1 MTYYAVIDTNVLVS
15 SMLKF
20 KSIPWYI
27 TYLVEDNT
35 IIPLFNEEILKEYY
49 EVLTRNDF
57 DFEQKRVEELI
68 QLIKT
73 KGVFIEKEKII
84 ESFVD
89 KDDVVFFEIVMS
101 ARSTMDAYLVT
112 GNMKHYPVRSYVVT
126 PREMI
131 DIIEKENG
139 PIQIDFK

>member
-57 DFEQKRVEELI
+57 DFDQKKVEELI

-73 KGVFIEKEKII
+73 KGVFTEKEKII

-89 KDDVVFFEIVMS
+89 KDDVVFS
-101 ARSTMDAYLVT
+101 KLS
-112 GNMKHYPVRSYVVT
+112 
-126 PREMI
+126 
-131 DIIEKENG
+131 
-139 PIQIDFK
+139 

>member
-15 SMLKF
+15 SLLKF

-35 IIPLFNEEILKEYY
+35 IIPLFNNEILREYY

-57 DFEQKRVEELI
+57 DFDQKKVEELI
-68 QLIKT
+68 QSIKT
-73 KGVFIEKEKII
+73 KGIFIEKEKII
-84 ESFVD
+84 EDFID
-89 KDDVVFFEIVMS
+89 KDDIVFFEIVMG

-131 DIIEKENG
+131 AIIEKENG

>member
-1 MTYYAVIDTNVLVS
+1 MTYYAVIDTNVIVS
-15 SMLKF
+15 SMLKS

-35 IIPLFNEEILKEYY
+35 IIPLFNEEILEEYY
-49 EVLTRNDF
+49 NVLTRNNF

-73 KGVFIEKEKII
+73 KGLYIEKEKTI
-84 ESFVD
+84 EEFID
-89 KDDVVFFEIVMS
+89 KTDIVFFEIVMG
-101 ARSTMDAYLVT
+101 ARNSVDAYLVT

-139 PIQIDFK
+139 PLYIEDK

>member
-15 SMLKF
+15 SLLKF

-35 IIPLFNEEILKEYY
+35 IIPLFNNEILEEYY
-49 EVLTRNDF
+49 DVLMRNDF
-57 DFEQKRVEELI
+57 DFDQKKVEELI
-68 QLIKT
+68 QSIKT
-73 KGVFIEKEKII
+73 KGIFIEKERII
-84 ESFVD
+84 EDFID
-89 KDDVVFFEIVMS
+89 KDDIVFFEIVMG

-131 DIIEKENG
+131 AIIEKENG

>member
-15 SMLKF
+15 PLLKF

-35 IIPLFNEEILKEYY
+35 IIPLFNNEILEEYY
-49 EVLTRNDF
+49 DVLMRNDF
-57 DFEQKRVEELI
+57 DFDQKKVEELI
-68 QLIKT
+68 QSIKT
-73 KGVFIEKEKII
+73 KGIFIEKERII
-84 ESFVD
+84 EDFID
-89 KDDVVFFEIVMS
+89 KDDIVFFEIVMG

-131 DIIEKENG
+131 AIIEKENG

>member
-35 IIPLFNEEILKEYY
+35 IIPLFNEEILREYY

-73 KGVFIEKEKII
+73 KGVFTEKEKII

-139 PIQIDFK
+139 PIHIDFK

>member
-27 TYLVEDNT
+27 TYLIEANT
-35 IIPLFNEEILKEYY
+35 IIPLFNEEILEEYY
-49 EVLTRNDF
+49 DVLTRNDF
-57 DFEQKRVEELI
+57 GFEQKRVEELI

-73 KGVFIEKEKII
+73 KGLFIERKKAI
-84 ESFVD
+84 EEFID
-89 KDDVVFFEIVMS
+89 KTDIVFFEIVMG
-101 ARSTMDAYLVT
+101 ARNSVDAYLVT

-139 PIQIDFK
+139 PLYIEDK

>member
-27 TYLVEDNT
+27 TYLIEANT
-35 IIPLFNEEILKEYY
+35 IIPLFNEEILEEYY
-49 EVLTRNDF
+49 DVLTRNDF
-57 DFEQKRVEELI
+57 GFEQKRVEELI

-73 KGVFIEKEKII
+73 KGLFIERKKAI
-84 ESFVD
+84 EEFID
-89 KDDVVFFEIVMS
+89 KTDIVFFEIVMG
-101 ARSTMDAYLVT
+101 ARHTMDAYLVT
-112 GNMKHYPVRSYVVT
+112 GNMRHYPVRSYVVT

-131 DIIEKENG
+131 GIIEKENG
-139 PIQIDFK
+139 PIQIDCK

>member
-57 DFEQKRVEELI
+57 DFEQKRVKELI

-73 KGVFIEKEKII
+73 KGVFTEKEKII